1 MTPWE
6 LISTGYPVQTGDPV
20 GSDRITTSPA
30 RAGTGEPLHR
40 LEPVPVRPE
49 SDRYHALVVYG
60 DKVEIL
66 VAYFLVVYF
75 RVDFVRELPGGPQ
88 RCVTFVWATTQGDF
102 VAYCNLRQ
110 SWSDDKS

>member
-49 SDRYHALVVYG
+49 SDRRHAL
-60 DKVEIL
+60 IL
-66 VAYFLVVYF
+66 N
-75 RVDFVRELPGGPQ
+75 RGIQ
-88 RCVTFVWATTQGDF
+88 
-102 VAYCNLRQ
+102 
-110 SWSDDKS
+110 

>member
-49 SDRYHALVVYG
+49 SDRRHALFGGFDVSSSPPSSYLIAPAVVSG
-60 DKVEIL
+60 IL
-66 VAYFLVVYF
+66 VNV
-75 RVDFVRELPGGPQ
+75 
-88 RCVTFVWATTQGDF
+88 
-102 VAYCNLRQ
+102 
-110 SWSDDKS
+110 